1 MAETRVE
8 RRLAAVLAADV
19 FGYSRLM
26 GADEEGTLAALKT
39 CRREIIDPK
48 IAEHRGRVVKTT
60 GDGVLVEFASAVDA
74 VRCAIEIQRTMAERN
89 ADIPEDSRI
98 ILRIGINVGDIII
111 DEGDIYGD
119 GVNTTARLETLAAPG
134 AICLS
139 ENAYQ
144 QVKGKLA
151 LDVRDMGEQQLK
163 NIAQPVRVYYIDIGG
178 TAAPQAAAL
187 ALPDKPS
194 IAVLPYQNMSCD
206 PEQDYFADGIV
217 EDIITAMSRFS
228 SLFVIAR
235 NSSFTY
241 KGKHVD
247 IKQVGR
253 ELGVRYVLEGSV
265 RKSGDRLR
273 VTAQLIDAET
283 GAHVWAETYDRKAI
297 DIFGVQDEIT
307 QNVVGAI
314 EPSIRVAEI
323 ERSRRK
329 RSDSLNAY
337 DLYLRALPLVY
348 SASRAQNEQA
358 VDLLNQALAAD
369 PSFASAATA
378 IGICFAWRAAYGWGN
393 TAEAARQS
401 AKYAQLALELD
412 RENSSALAL
421 LARLSGASRKY
432 DEAVIFGQRAVSSNP
447 NSAIAWTNRGWVHLY
462 TEEPEIAKEYLERAL
477 RLSPRDPFNYETWVG
492 MAITHVQL
500 EQDDQAVAAAR
511 NAVQQNVR
519 HAWAHRLLALSL
531 ALAGRTD
538 EAHAAMTEAMEVDPA
553 FSIAWFQSWNPFIH
567 GNKRYVKGF
576 QLAGFPER

>member
-1 MAETRVE
+1 
-8 RRLAAVLAADV
+8 
-19 FGYSRLM
+19 
-26 GADEEGTLAALKT
+26 
-39 CRREIIDPK
+39 
-48 IAEHRGRVVKTT
+48 
-60 GDGVLVEFASAVDA
+60 
-74 VRCAIEIQRTMAERN
+74 
-89 ADIPEDSRI
+89 
-98 ILRIGINVGDIII
+98 
-111 DEGDIYGD
+111 
-119 GVNTTARLETLAAPG
+119 
-134 AICLS
+134 
-139 ENAYQ
+139 
-144 QVKGKLA
+144 
-151 LDVRDMGEQQLK
+151 MGEQQLK
-163 NIAQPVRVYYIDIGG
+163 NIAQPVRVYCIDIGG

-194 IAVLPYQNMSCD
+194 IAVLPFQNMSRD

-297 DIFGVQDEIT
+297 DIFDVQDEIT

-314 EPSIRVAEI
+314 EPSIRAAEI

-369 PSFASAATA
+369 PSFASAATT
-378 IGICFAWRAAYGWGN
+378 IGICFVWRAAYGWGN

-412 RENSSALAL
+412 RENSGALAL

-462 TEEPEIAKEYLERAL
+462 TE
-477 RLSPRDPFNYETWVG
+477 SPRLRKSTLNARSALVL
-492 MAITHVQL
+492 AIRSTMTPGS
-500 EQDDQAVAAAR
+500 
-511 NAVQQNVR
+511 
-519 HAWAHRLLALSL
+519 AWRSHTCNLSKTIRQSPRR
-531 ALAGRTD
+531 AMRYNRTC
-538 EAHAAMTEAMEVDPA
+538 AMRGP
-553 FSIAWFQSWNPFIH
+553 IASSPS
-567 GNKRYVKGF
+567 RS
-576 QLAGFPER
+576 L

>member
-119 GVNTTARLETLAAPG
+119 GVNTAARLETLAAPG

-447 NSAIAWTNRGWVHLY
+447 IPPSHGPTGDGSIFTR
-462 TEEPEIAKEYLERAL
+462 K
-477 RLSPRDPFNYETWVG
+477 SPRLRKSTLNARSALVL
-492 MAITHVQL
+492 AIRSTMTPGS
-500 EQDDQAVAAAR
+500 
-511 NAVQQNVR
+511 
-519 HAWAHRLLALSL
+519 AWRSHTCNLSKTIRQSPRR
-531 ALAGRTD
+531 AMRSNRTC
-538 EAHAAMTEAMEVDPA
+538 AMRGP
-553 FSIAWFQSWNPFIH
+553 IASLPS
-567 GNKRYVKGF
+567 RS
-576 QLAGFPER
+576 L